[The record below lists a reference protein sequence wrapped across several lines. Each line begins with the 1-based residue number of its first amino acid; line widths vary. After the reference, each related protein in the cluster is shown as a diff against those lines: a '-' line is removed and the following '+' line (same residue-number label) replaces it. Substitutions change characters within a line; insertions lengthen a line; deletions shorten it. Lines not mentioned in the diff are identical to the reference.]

1 MKISTSMLKRFIPNL
16 PSDDVLFELTN
27 DYIIEVESIKSMLD
41 VNHLVV
47 GYVDSKEKH
56 PNSDHL
62 SVCQVNLGDDKLTQ
76 IVCGASNVDKGQY
89 VVVAKVGAILPGD
102 FEIKEA
108 AIRGVESFGMICSL
122 NELNVDEKHIEER
135 FKDGIYYFDFA
146 PKVGSNALDALN
158 FNQSTLELELTP
170 NRADLLSVLGFA
182 YDLAA
187 VLNEKVIVDE
197 PELNETGEYNPLS
210 VSILDEGC
218 KRYYARYVDQVVV
231 KPSPMWM
238 QADLIASGIRPIN
251 NVVDITNYVLLEY
264 GTPLHAFDA
273 DKFGST
279 TIVVKSGFNETVV
292 GLDDEKRDIK
302 PEDIIITNGKH
313 PAAIGGVM
321 GLLNTAVSDETT
333 KVILEA
339 AWFEPSRI
347 RETSRRLDLISD
359 SSIRFERG
367 VDEIRVKKAINRA
380 AYLLE
385 KYAGVRV
392 YKETAFEGK
401 PFEKP
406 TIIKINEQDV
416 NRLLGTNLTNED
428 ISNILRRLSIIET
441 KPNQYLIP
449 SHRNDLKIKADLVE
463 EIGRIYGYNNI
474 DTKVPTGGSIGRY
487 SDKQV
492 FVHKIRRQMAN
503 LGFNEVINYSLDIE
517 KTVSMYTHPS
527 KDIIKMLHPI
537 SDDRKVLRHSLIN
550 ALVRNVEYHLSRQ
563 MQDIHLFEIG
573 RAYFSDQEPTYLSAI
588 INGRYISN
596 SLLKNDI
603 NSSYYL
609 IKGIL
614 ENVLENFNVS
624 VKYEVENT
632 LQGYHPGVCAKIVL
646 DKETIGYIGK
656 IHPSI
661 LKDAYAFEINLE
673 KVFEILES
681 QPTFESISKFPNI
694 TRDLAVL
701 VDKMLP
707 VQKMIDLITQT
718 MKRYLVDIELFDLYE
733 DDKLGI
739 DKKSVAFRMTFN
751 AKTQTLETQDID
763 KMMRSLMIRFERE
776 LKAEIRK

>member
-1 MKISTSMLKRFIPNL
+1 MRISTSMLKRFIPNL
-16 PSDDVLFELTN
+16 PADDVLFELTN
-27 DYIIEVESIKSMLD
+27 DYIVEVESIERMLD
-41 VNHLVV
+41 INNLVV
-47 GYVDSKEKH
+47 GYVESSEKH

-62 SVCQVNLGDDKLTQ
+62 SVCQVNLGDGKNTQ
-76 IVCGASNVDKGQY
+76 IVCGASNVAKGQY

-108 AIRGVESFGMICSL
+108 QIRGVDSYGMICSL
-122 NELNVDEKHIEER
+122 NELDVDEKHIEER
-135 FKDGIYYFDFA
+135 FKDGIYYFDYA
-146 PKVGSNALDALN
+146 PEIGSNALDALN
-158 FNQSTLELELTP
+158 FNQSIIELELTP

-197 PELNETGEYNPLS
+197 PEVIERGEYNPLS
-210 VSILDEGC
+210 VSIEDEGC
-218 KRYYARYVDQVVV
+218 KRYYARYIDQVVV

-251 NVVDITNYVLLEY
+251 NVVDITNYVLLEF

-279 TIVVKSGFNETVV
+279 KIVVKSGFNETVV
-292 GLDDEKRDIK
+292 GLDDEKRKLK
-302 PEDIIITNGKH
+302 PEDIIITNGKD
-313 PAAIGGVM
+313 PVAIGGVM
-321 GLLNTAVSDETT
+321 GLLNTAVDNETT

-380 AYLLE
+380 AELLE
-385 KYAGVRV
+385 KYAGARV

-401 PFEKP
+401 PFDKP

-428 ISNILRRLSIIET
+428 ISSILKRLNIIET

-449 SHRNDLKIKADLVE
+449 SYRNDLKIKADLVE

-474 DTKVPTGGSIGRY
+474 DTKVPSGGSIGKH
-487 SDKQV
+487 SNKQV
-492 FVHKIRRQMAN
+492 FIHKVRRQLSN
-503 LGFNEVINYSLDIE
+503 LGFNEVVNYSLDLENTID
-517 KTVSMYTHPS
+517 MYTQPS

-537 SDDRKVLRHSLIN
+537 SDDRKVLRHSLVN
-550 ALVRNVEYHLSRQ
+550 GLVKNVEYHLSRQ
-563 MQDIHLFEIG
+563 MHDIHLFEIG

-588 INGRYISN
+588 INGRFISN

-614 ENVLENFNVS
+614 ENILNNFNIS
-624 VKYEVENT
+624 VDYEVENT
-632 LQGYHPGVCAKIVL
+632 LEGYHPGVCAKVIL

-656 IHPSI
+656 IHPRI

-673 KVFEILES
+673 KVFDKLES
-681 QPTFESISKFPNI
+681 QPIFESISRFPNI

-701 VDKMLP
+701 VDKTLP
-707 VQKMIDLITQT
+707 VQRMIDLIAQT
-718 MKRYLVDIELFDLYE
+718 TRRYLVDIELFDLYE
-733 DDKLGI
+733 DDKLGV

-751 AKTQTLETQDID
+751 SKTQTLETQDID